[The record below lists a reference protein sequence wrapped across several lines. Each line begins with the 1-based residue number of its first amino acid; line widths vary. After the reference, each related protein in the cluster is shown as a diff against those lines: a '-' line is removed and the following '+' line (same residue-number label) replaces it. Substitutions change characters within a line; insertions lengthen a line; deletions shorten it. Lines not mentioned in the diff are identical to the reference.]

1 MVHLNKF
8 DIKKMVYL
16 NKFDKKNK
24 KMVYLNKFDI
34 KKMVYLNKFD
44 IKKQCVEKTAG
55 ETNITKITISNLFES
70 NHVSVPD
77 NLNKVNKILAEK

>member
-1 MVHLNKF
+1 
-8 DIKKMVYL
+8 
-16 NKFDKKNK
+16 
-24 KMVYLNKFDI
+24 MVYLNKFDI
-34 KKMVYLNKFD
+34 NKMVYLNKFD

-55 ETNITKITISNLFES
+55 ETNITKITISSLFES